1 MGLREKKKQQTRQAI
16 YAEALAQFEEHGF
29 ETVTVDQIA
38 ENVGISPRTFFR
50 YFPTKE
56 AVLFCDWEND
66 LAELEAYF
74 LQLPTDMPLWDALC
88 ELADAWARSYE
99 AEREL
104 QLAKHAIIEA
114 SDSAGAYERSEV
126 IPETESRLASTIARR
141 LGDDYEAS
149 FKASVY
155 AASYVSALLVAKKQ
169 WLDAGGEGGLVP
181 RVQSVM
187 DTLSHWADPA
197 D

>member
-1 MGLREKKKQQTRQAI
+1 MGLREKKKQRTRRAI
-16 YAEALAQFEEHGF
+16 YEEALSQFEEHGF
-29 ETVTVDQIA
+29 EKATVDEIA
-38 ENVGISPRTFFR
+38 ENVGISQRTFFR

-66 LAELEAYF
+66 LAELEAFF
-74 LQLPTDMPLWDALC
+74 LELPPDMALWDALC
-88 ELADAWARSYE
+88 ELADAWARTYE

-126 IPETESRLASTIARR
+126 IPETESRLARTIARR
-141 LGDDYEAS
+141 IGEDYEAS
-149 FKASVY
+149 FKASIY

-169 WLDAGGEGGLVP
+169 WLDEGGEGGLVP
-181 RVQSVM
+181 RVRAVM
-187 DTLSHWADPA
+187 ETLSHWADPA